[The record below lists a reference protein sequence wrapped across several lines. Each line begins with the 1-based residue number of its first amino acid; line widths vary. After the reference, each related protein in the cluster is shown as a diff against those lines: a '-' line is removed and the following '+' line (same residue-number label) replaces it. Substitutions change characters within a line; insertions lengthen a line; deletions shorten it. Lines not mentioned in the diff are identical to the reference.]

1 LEKAKEQDDEDQSR
15 SQTQIQSSESPL
27 SAAEGP
33 KKPGRRKKVAVPPA
47 AEALDLE
54 MASPIKKVA
63 RARSKAKALA
73 KAQAQAEAEAQAA
86 LAAKRQAERRAQ
98 ARRRMEERKRQQII
112 LEEMKKPA
120 EDMCLPDHTPL
131 PQLSRIPGLVLSGLA
146 FSNCLRLVEFLH
158 GYGKILGLQV
168 PKDIPSLSALQE
180 GLLGMEK

>member
-1 LEKAKEQDDEDQSR
+1 MFSDVFVQLEKAKEQEQDDEDQSQTL
-15 SQTQIQSSESPL
+15 SQASESPL

-33 KKPGRRKKVAVPPA
+33 KKPGRRKKVAAPPA

-54 MASPIKKVA
+54 KASPIKKVA

-98 ARRRMEERKRQQII
+98 AQRRMEERKRQQMI

-120 EDMCLPDHTPL
+120 EDMCLPDHTVRACAEGFTRTTRVALSQVLESSTLFVKNCIL
-131 PQLSRIPGLVLSGLA
+131 PMSSNRQNTKSGT
-146 FSNCLRLVEFLH
+146 FHR
-158 GYGKILGLQV
+158 
-168 PKDIPSLSALQE
+168 
-180 GLLGMEK
+180 